1 LATCEGDCHV
11 VPPNGIMYTERSAL
25 ALQSTTLLTDHTP
38 IGVLLAYEGTQRWP
52 RPSRLVAAGAEHA
65 LGYRPPRQSCFTATE
80 SAPIGVE
87 RLTEHANV
95 SKCTFYLHFSG

>member
-1 LATCEGDCHV
+1 
-11 VPPNGIMYTERSAL
+11 MYTDRSVL
-25 ALQSTTLLTDHTP
+25 ILQYITLLTNCIP
-38 IGVLLAYEGTQRWP
+38 IGVLLAYEGKQRWP

-80 SAPIGVE
+80 SAPTGVA

-95 SKCTFYLHFSG
+95 SKCAFYLHFSG